1 MRSSEK
7 KRFLDPKS
15 AFQLPLPKLFIKI
28 CRFVYLITNNFTS
41 TKLIMLFLTK
51 LFFFLASLGLA
62 LSACEYTDSHAA
74 KSVISKGETV
84 QDVTACSAYT
94 YSTQALTVWVNA
106 TSNCQVY
113 VCKRSAPLLK
123 LSQVLEIQSNV
134 ITNIE
139 IPLGMGGV
147 NADLELCKIGNEKVY
162 FSEYRLQFYY

>member
-1 MRSSEK
+1 LTLK
-7 KRFLDPKS
+7 
-15 AFQLPLPKLFIKI
+15 
-28 CRFVYLITNNFTS
+28 FT
-41 TKLIMLFLTK
+41 MLFLTK

-62 LSACEYTDSHAA
+62 LSGCETSRSPGGEAQN
-74 KSVISKGETV
+74 VISKGETV

-94 YSTQALTVWVNA
+94 YCTQALTVWVNA
-106 TSNCQVY
+106 TSDCQVF

-123 LSQVLEIQSNV
+123 LSQVLDIQSNV

-162 FSEYRLQFYY
+162 FSEYRLQFHY